1 IEHRAAL
8 FCILGE
14 LFDRAHVAPV
24 FREMVR
30 RDVIEP
36 LGAAGIEVWI
46 LAGNHDQPRRAVR
59 STSLD
64 DYRGYSH
71 VKVFRNPKM
80 EIREFDGRKIGFILI
95 PYMHPEQVVEQVR
108 ETLGKDV
115 PRELAYEAARRT
127 WQEWI
132 RNRAADLKDAD
143 LRILFGHFEFQGVR
157 YASTAPSEVVPNDFT
172 FTPEMIPDAVDLVV
186 LGHIHM
192 HQTVGG
198 KIVYAGAPER
208 IDWGE
213 RLDPKGFLTLRPEG
227 DWSFVELPARPMDK
241 VETAVGMGDDVT
253 EKVLAALPPDV
264 GGHLVRIEITL
275 PDELRNRLDEKR
287 LADRL
292 RDAFHYEVKFVST
305 SRPRIVTE
313 AFTLALYG
321 KTTRTDIQSVKLADI
336 CRPNGYVRVAF
347 HQGDE
352 RWEVTRGFTTKKES
366 YLEVSRDGEAIQGTI
381 PDKERTIRDVVG
393 LDYDGF
399 RNSTF
404 VRQEEMKELW
414 AASGSERL
422 AVCQKLFRLEIFEQA
437 LERAKERFTTVKG
450 DIQ

>member
-1 IEHRAAL
+1 MHEIVCVGDVHEGLSFDFRIDPETGISERALDLHGNFAKAARWAIEHRASL
-8 FCILGE
+8 FCILGD

-36 LGAAGIEVWI
+36 LGDAGIEVWI

-71 VKVFRNPKM
+71 VKVFREPKM
-80 EIREFDGRKIGFILI
+80 ETRDIDGRRIGFILI

-108 ETLGKDV
+108 ETLAKDV

-132 RNRAADLKDAD
+132 RNRAHDLKDAD

-157 YASTAPSEVVPNDFT
+157 YASTAPTEVVPNDFT
-172 FTPEMIPDAVDLVV
+172 FTPDMIPDAVDLVV
-186 LGHIHM
+186 FGHIHM

-213 RLDPKGFLTLRPEG
+213 RLDPKGFLVIRPEG
-227 DWSFVELPARPMDK
+227 GWSFVELPARPMDK
-241 VETAVGMGDDVT
+241 VEPVVGMGDDVT
-253 EKVLAALPPDV
+253 EKVLAAIPAQV
-264 GGHLVRIEITL
+264 AGHLVRIEVTL

-292 RDAFHYEVKFVST
+292 RDAFHYEVKFISA
-305 SRPRIVTE
+305 SRPRVVSE
-313 AFTLALYG
+313 EFTLDPGRL
-321 KTTRTDIQSVKLADI
+321 LAD
-336 CRPNGYVRVAF
+336 YVDKVLADHPKR
-347 HQGDE
+347 
-352 RWEVTRGFTTKKES
+352 
-366 YLEVSRDGEAIQGTI
+366 EAIKVEARRVL
-381 PDKERTIRDVVG
+381 KE
-393 LDYDGF
+393 
-399 RNSTF
+399 
-404 VRQEEMKELW
+404 
-414 AASGSERL
+414 AL
-422 AVCQKLFRLEIFEQA
+422 A
-437 LERAKERFTTVKG
+437 
-450 DIQ
+450 